1 MNRTLLSVYQQL
13 PAPLR
18 NLAATARG
26 YYLRSRRYSSQ
37 TEELVEEA
45 LEREH
50 WSAAKWESWQS
61 EKLARLLDRAARRV
75 PYYRNLWE
83 ERRRRGDRSSWEDVA
98 NWPVLEKET
107 VRSRPLELLVEG
119 CDPRRMMQ
127 EHTSGTTGSPLRLWI
142 SRDALRQW
150 YALFE
155 ARCRRWHKLSLQDR
169 WAILG
174 GQLVTPTK
182 GRRPPFWVWNG
193 GMNQLYMS
201 SYHLAPDLLPYYLEA
216 LDRYRVKYVLGY
228 TSSLNALGQAA
239 LQTGWRGRMRVAI
252 TNAEPVFSYQR
263 RAIEKAFQC
272 KVQETYGMSEIA
284 AAASECTEGTLHL
297 WPDAGYIETLR
308 NGTATPAHSAGELI
322 CTGLLNTDMPLIRY
336 RVGDRGMLATGDSE
350 CSCGRKLPVL
360 SAVEGRVDDV
370 LWSTDGRAIGRLDP
384 LFKGDLPIVEA
395 QIIQESRNRVR
406 MVYVPSAGFGAQ
418 TSKEL
423 TQLLRDRLGPMEIV
437 LESTGSIPRG
447 ANGKFRA
454 VINLV
459 KEPIHE
465 R

>member
-1 MNRTLLSVYQQL
+1 VNRTLLSVYQYL

-18 NLAATARG
+18 NLAVTARG
-26 YYLRSRRYSSQ
+26 YYLRSWRYGSQ
-37 TEELVEEA
+37 TETLVEEA
-45 LEREH
+45 LEREQ
-50 WSAAKWESWQS
+50 WSAAKWQSWQS
-61 EKLARLLDRAARRV
+61 EKLARLLDRAARKV
-75 PYYRNLWE
+75 PYYRNLWQ
-83 ERRRRGDRSSWEDVA
+83 ERRRRGDRSTWEDVA

-107 VRSRPLELLVEG
+107 VRSRSLELLVED
-119 CDPRRMMQ
+119 CDRHSMLQ

-155 ARCRRWHKLSLQDR
+155 ARCRRWHKLTLHDR

-174 GQLVTPTK
+174 GQLVIPTK
-182 GRRPPFWVWNG
+182 DRRPPFWVWNG

-201 SYHLAPDLLPYYLEA
+201 SYHLAPDLLPFYFEA
-216 LDRYRVKYVLGY
+216 LERYRVKYVLGY
-228 TSSLNALGQAA
+228 TSSLNALAQAA
-239 LQTGWRGRMRVAI
+239 LQAGWQGGMQVAI
-252 TNAEPVFSYQR
+252 TNAEPVFPYQR

-272 KVQETYGMSEIA
+272 TVQETYGMSEIV
-284 AAASECTEGTLHL
+284 AAASECSVGTLHI
-297 WPDAGYIETLR
+297 WPDAGYIETL
-308 NGTATPAHSAGELI
+308 GDDSPAPATSAGELL

-336 RVGDRGMLATGDSE
+336 RVGDRGTLAVGDSE
-350 CSCGRKLPVL
+350 CTCGRKLPVL

-370 LWSTDGRAIGRLDP
+370 LRSIDGRAIGRLDP

-395 QIIQESRNRVR
+395 QIIQESRSRVR
-406 MVYVPSAGFGAQ
+406 MIYVPSSGFGPH

-437 LESTGSIPRG
+437 LESTDSIPRG

-459 KEPIHE
+459 KESIHE